1 MKFTMTFPHL
11 FKDHSQ
17 LFHGIHFFLDRAN
30 DQFVWSSTVTRKN
43 IFGSGSSNLF
53 YLQSSKV
60 AKSFTSDI
68 CDFSMTSDTKQSHSK
83 KCIFQSPW
91 LLVSHDTH
99 KLAKIILLKSL
110 QISVDTPLVYD
121 FQFSMTHT
129 NLRRSFFL
137 NPFRPALTLTSLWL
151 PVFRDTNKLVK
162 IILLKSLQT
171 CADTHLV

>member
-1 MKFTMTFPHL
+1 MVKHCYKEEYFW
-11 FKDHSQ
+11 KW
-17 LFHGIHFFLDRAN
+17 I
-30 DQFVWSSTVTRKN
+30 
-43 IFGSGSSNLF
+43 SNLF

-91 LLVSHDTH
+91 LLLSHDTN

-110 QISVDTPLVYD
+110 QISADTPLVYD

-129 NLRRSFFL
+129 NLKRSFFL
-137 NPFRPALTLTSLWL
+137 NPFRPALTLTSLWF

-171 CADTHLV
+171 CTDTHLV